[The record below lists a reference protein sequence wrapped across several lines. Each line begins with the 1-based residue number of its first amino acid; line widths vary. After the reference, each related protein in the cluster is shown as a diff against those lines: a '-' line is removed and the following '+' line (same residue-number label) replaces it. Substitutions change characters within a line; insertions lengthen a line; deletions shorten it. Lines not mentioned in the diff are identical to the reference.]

1 MKLRKPPSI
10 SETVEWAQ
18 SLLMLHVEE
27 LGVDVVRETL
37 NVLLKFESD
46 VDAVEAQ
53 AGDLVRRAK
62 ATR

>member
-18 SLLMLHVEE
+18 SLLILHVEE